1 MLMMRIVLATVCCRF
16 GSSRL
21 FIKLNFWSDFEH
33 NVKSRFRIWLL
44 MFGWGSQDFKFK
56 FIRDTDV
63 LLRFGSWCL
72 IKILKLFDQ
81 DLCNNLWYELNHR
94 VRCAFGNVY
103 LFCCIESEKQGG
115 WWQGEASSLFIGHLT
130 AQDQHYIFRNFFR
143 IPLFSTRTNFK
154 ALKKCVH
161 KILAVHLHNQ

>member
-1 MLMMRIVLATVCCRF
+1 MMC
-16 GSSRL
+16 G
-21 FIKLNFWSDFEH
+21 WDFE
-33 NVKSRFRIWLL
+33 VYALTRFWNCN
-44 MFGWGSQDFKFK
+44 MFQ
-56 FIRDTDV
+56 ICE
-63 LLRFGSWCL
+63 LRTV
-72 IKILKLFDQ
+72 I
-81 DLCNNLWYELNHR
+81 LWYELNHR

-143 IPLFSTRTNFK
+143 IPLFSTRTNLK